1 MAMKRIA
8 AMLLTLVLLLSCVGC
23 AQDGRKEP
31 GAEKADLGLTA
42 EVKPATD
49 FTAKANAAV
58 YDELDFDDKQEYE
71 FATRGLIDAPETLEL
86 KDEDGKILWSQEA
99 YAFLDDY
106 EKAPDSV
113 NPSLWENTKNNHA
126 YGLFEVTDG
135 IYQVRGY
142 DMANLTVVKGDTGWI
157 VFDTLMSVEC
167 SQAAMQLI
175 EKNLGK
181 FPVKAVIISHS
192 HADHFG
198 GIAGVMAKEDKADET
213 LSIEDQLASGKIP
226 VITPVGF
233 TEHSV
238 KENVYAGKGM
248 GRRSNYQYGIL
259 LTPGV
264 TGKLA
269 QGIGMGQ
276 STGTVS
282 FMTPSYEITQSGE
295 KLTIDGVEL
304 EFQLTPGTEAPAE
317 MNTWLP
323 QYKALWMAENC
334 TGTLHNLYTLRGAEV
349 RDANSWARYITEAQ
363 SLFPDAEVVFQAHNW
378 PHWGKETVNEY
389 MTNTAA
395 IYKFIHDQTLLYIN
409 EGYTSTE
416 IASMIRLPE
425 ELEKVWYT
433 RQYYGTLKHNVKAVY
448 QKYMGWY
455 DANPIHLDELTPSE
469 YAKKLVE
476 YLGDTDKVL
485 EMAHADYEK
494 GEYQWVAQITNTLVF
509 ADPENKEARYLCADA
524 LEQLGYQAESGAWRN
539 AYLVAAFELRNGTGL
554 YPKAAQLG
562 VGTTAQGMDAQ
573 TMLDYMGIIMD
584 TEKLQN
590 RSFTINLKLTD
601 GDDYLLKIHHGVL
614 LYYKDALSDEA
625 DLTIST
631 PRIGILAITS
641 GNQEN
646 IDKLINVEKGDKAL
660 FQAFCDSMAAFDL
673 YFNIIEP

>member
-1 MAMKRIA
+1 MPVNRIA
-8 AMLLTLVLLLSCVGC
+8 AMLLTSVLLLSCVGC

-31 GAEKADLGLTA
+31 DAEKADLGLTA

-86 KDEDGKILWSQEA
+86 KDEDGTILWSQEA

-282 FMTPSYEITQSGE
+282 FMTPSYEIMQSGE

-304 EFQLTPGTEAPAE
+304 EFE
-317 MNTWLP
+317 
-323 QYKALWMAENC
+323 
-334 TGTLHNLYTLRGAEV
+334 
-349 RDANSWARYITEAQ
+349 
-363 SLFPDAEVVFQAHNW
+363 PDALKAIAAKAIARKSGARGLRAIIEDALMGTMFDLPSRSDVAKVVVTPEVISE
-378 PHWGKETVNEY
+378 GKE
-389 MTNTAA
+389 
-395 IYKFIHDQTLLYIN
+395 
-409 EGYTSTE
+409 
-416 IASMIRLPE
+416 P
-425 ELEKVWYT
+425 
-433 RQYYGTLKHNVKAVY
+433 
-448 QKYMGWY
+448 
-455 DANPIHLDELTPSE
+455 
-469 YAKKLVE
+469 
-476 YLGDTDKVL
+476 
-485 EMAHADYEK
+485 
-494 GEYQWVAQITNTLVF
+494 TLVPGEPKRKLP
-509 ADPENKEARYLCADA
+509 AGKTRREGD
-524 LEQLGYQAESGAWRN
+524 S
-539 AYLVAAFELRNGTGL
+539 AA
-554 YPKAAQLG
+554 A
-562 VGTTAQGMDAQ
+562 
-573 TMLDYMGIIMD
+573 
-584 TEKLQN
+584 N
-590 RSFTINLKLTD
+590 RRPS
-601 GDDYLLKIHHGVL
+601 V
-614 LYYKDALSDEA
+614 S
-625 DLTIST
+625 
-631 PRIGILAITS
+631 
-641 GNQEN
+641 
-646 IDKLINVEKGDKAL
+646 
-660 FQAFCDSMAAFDL
+660 
-673 YFNIIEP
+673 